1 MKNVF
6 SALAILIIGLPVI
19 LRSMADG
26 SINLNGIVLNTI
38 GTIQELVTRQPSEWA
53 SPTAPQQPAQQPA
66 QEDNSQL

>member
-6 SALAILIIGLPVI
+6 SALAILIIGIPVI

-26 SINLNGIVLNTI
+26 SIDLNGIVLNTI
-38 GTIQELVTRQPSEWA
+38 STVQELVTRQESDWA
-53 SPTAPQQPAQQPA
+53 SPTEPQQPAQQPA